1 MNEGAAISSATCP
14 VLSCMQHLTGCS
26 LALAVSINTGDW
38 TCPRGDV
45 LNLTHMI
52 AVLVQHMCPT
62 TRPTGPHRAVLP
74 GQDIAIVTGAEYV
87 AKDLGM
93 KVATTGVE
101 ALGTARKAR
110 NVPGHGM
117 DRVLLL

>member
-1 MNEGAAISSATCP
+1 
-14 VLSCMQHLTGCS
+14 MQNKF
-26 LALAVSINTGDW
+26 I
-38 TCPRGDV
+38 
-45 LNLTHMI
+45 M
-52 AVLVQHMCPT
+52 
-62 TRPTGPHRAVLP
+62 P

-110 NVPGHGM
+110 SHSLLIDDQHIVQGFYWAVPVGK
-117 DRVLLL
+117 

>member
-1 MNEGAAISSATCP
+1 
-14 VLSCMQHLTGCS
+14 MQFWC
-26 LALAVSINTGDW
+26 NT
-38 TCPRGDV
+38 
-45 LNLTHMI
+45 
-52 AVLVQHMCPT
+52 CPT
-62 TRPTGPHRAVLP
+62 TSPRDPLRAVLP

-110 NVPGHGM
+110 PP
-117 DRVLLL
+117 